1 MTRIT
6 AAAPEALIYECNQLA
21 MCLAYSVADN
31 LTYTGLNWS
40 DGDGNLYAAAS
51 WEASDAWVEAAS
63 QPLVRPAWDV
73 DEVIDMPAAEAAQAV
88 LVFSME
94 PVPASPLHLV
104 ALGGPDAIASL
115 AAMGLTP
122 KTEPTE
128 E

>member
-1 MTRIT
+1 MRIT
-6 AAAPEALIYECNQLA
+6 AAAPELLVADSNQLA
-21 MCLAYSVADN
+21 MCLAYSIADG
-31 LTYTGLNWS
+31 LTYTGLNWE
-40 DGDGNLYAAAS
+40 DTDGNLYAAAS
-51 WEASDAWVEAAS
+51 WEARDEWITAAT
-63 QPLVRPAWDV
+63 QPLQRPAWDV
-73 DEVIDMPAAEAAQAV
+73 DEVIDMVAAERAQAS